1 MKSTLPATPRMSEVK
16 TDQSLTFL
24 STLHTP
30 LGMEWVSLT
39 KFTGTFRI
47 WTLTT
52 SPVSTLPRTPD
63 TTVGSGQTE
72 MPAAA
77 LEHKTLFQ
85 MPFASPSTWNASYFS
100 PPPPVLL
107 FPSLTNSIFQV
118 TIVDS
123 QVSRY
128 CQASY
133 VASYHTAFI
142 PRAGIND
149 DCLCACPRNSYK
161 LQEDRHGVLFTT
173 VFSVLDRVLAKV
185 RNNDS
190 N

>member
-16 TDQSLTFL
+16 TDQPLTFL
-24 STLHTP
+24 SSLHTP

-77 LEHKTLFQ
+77 LEHKALLQ
-85 MPFASPSTWNASYFS
+85 MPFASASTWNASYFS
-100 PPPPVLL
+100 LPPPVLL

-123 QVSRY
+123 QASRY

-133 VASYHTAFI
+133 VASYHTVFI

-149 DCLCACPRNSYK
+149 DCLRACPHNSYTPRRQTWH
-161 LQEDRHGVLFTT
+161 LVHYCI
-173 VFSVLDRVLAKV
+173 FSSWQSIGK
-185 RNNDS
+185 S
-190 N
+190 KKQWF